1 VCSRVGH
8 TPPHAGQR
16 LSTQRLSTQRLSTQ
30 RLSTHPRLAPP
41 NASVS
46 VCLFT
51 VGTVIDHIPQVDP
64 EDAGLPPEQRP
75 WRFAGQT
82 TVCRTSTCNDHAAG
96 DRPTYLQ
103 LWQSR
108 NGEWAS
114 RASRPAAL
122 FNWQTQKRS
131 LARPNHPKHPA
142 RHIFDAILAQARTGV
157 RALRRWAI
165 SSRSSP
171 TTSRIGAS

>member
-1 VCSRVGH
+1 
-8 TPPHAGQR
+8 
-16 LSTQRLSTQRLSTQ
+16 
-30 RLSTHPRLAPP
+30 
-41 NASVS
+41 

-131 LARPNHPKHPA
+131 LARS
-142 RHIFDAILAQARTGV
+142 LAQVTQNTPRDTFLT
-157 RALRRWAI
+157 RFWLRL
-165 SSRSSP
+165 
-171 TTSRIGAS
+171 GLECGL